1 MLFRIAL
8 CCGLAL
14 GMSAQVEAAGKESDY
29 KIYKQVTRD
38 LYAAGLY
45 IPPEREETVGLLECP
60 AIDILDMRDETTDEA
75 LRVLAR
81 DIVHGELALK
91 AAGYPGEL
99 YEKPLAALEAKALSG
114 LTRRPDYM
122 FDHERSDFEAAAKQ
136 INKLRKRS
144 ALKLAEVE
152 AGAEC
157 DTELH
162 DIPLKLPKGARL
174 WQISEFQ
181 FRVCQTK
188 AIDPWDMSGCRGWI
202 EARGKVAGGAVSEYQ
217 IIWPDGTKQRSSA
230 PVDLANGGD
239 DDSFIP
245 VKTPAQ

>member
-1 MLFRIAL
+1 MLFRIAI

-14 GMSAQVEAAGKESDY
+14 GLSEHAQAAGKESDY

-60 AIDILDMRDETTDEA
+60 AIDILDMRDQTTNDA
-75 LRVLAR
+75 RRILAR
-81 DIVHGELALK
+81 DIVHSELALK
-91 AAGYPGEL
+91 AAGYPKEL
-99 YEKPLAALEAKALSG
+99 YEKAIAALETKALSG
-114 LTRRPDYM
+114 IATHPNYM
-122 FDHERSDFEAAAKQ
+122 FDRERSDFEAAASQ
-136 INKLRKRS
+136 INKMRKRS
-144 ALKLAEVE
+144 TLKLAKVE

-157 DTELH
+157 DTELN

-174 WQISEFQ
+174 WQISEFE

-188 AIDPWDMSGCRGWI
+188 ATDPWDMSGCRGWT

-217 IIWPDGTKQRSSA
+217 IIWADGTKQKSSA

-239 DDSFIP
+239 DGTFAP
-245 VKTPAQ
+245 VKAPAL